1 MDHPSGRS
9 IGPVS
14 VATLSIAAGSIIVF
28 AGAVALRL
36 PSCYESLWVDE
47 LHSAWCVWGGLSD
60 VAPRADIG
68 HQSPFYFLGLWFWKQ
83 IFGGSELALR
93 ISSVLA
99 VAASCSVLT
108 LGVARWSGSLI
119 AGMTAGA
126 ILAIETNSI
135 FFGTELRPF
144 AWVILFSS
152 IAIVCF
158 ARLALLSSRHL
169 DRRSWVGMVVAIL
182 FAAICQPTSLGVL
195 ILLPATLCSLWLWRD
210 RRQLFRFTLSDGL
223 LILSTAAVGFALWS
237 MTLHESWGERQTWSS
252 FASATSIW
260 QLWRIWDWTL
270 LWCVPI
276 ALLIPTIRIGR
287 LDGVTRLSTATLLL
301 ASIALIASFG
311 YWMVSW
317 NQWLP
322 LWHRRYFIAVLPM
335 LAFVAGG
342 SVATTANCAKTS
354 KLAPLVAICLVF
366 GLIYRQNM
374 HRSLPHYPVALATR
388 GEDWRGAIDW
398 VRKKAMSNDQIY
410 LESGLIES
418 RQWLDG
424 VHRGIDGRVLQ
435 RPGTREQLRYL
446 CYPTSGPYSLDQ
458 SVDPIGEDLDIP
470 LRVLNDNTR
479 QIFLIVRRPASRI
492 SIGPTKWGW
501 VYGNRTPKEIKSF
514 GNVSVIWLPDGQ

>member
-14 VATLSIAAGSIIVF
+14 DATLSIAAGSIMVF
-28 AGAVALRL
+28 AVAVALRL

-47 LHSAWCVWGGLSD
+47 LHSAWCVWGDLGD

-93 ISSVLA
+93 LSSVLA
-99 VAASCSVLT
+99 VAASCSLLT
-108 LGVARWSGSLI
+108 LGVARWSGSVI
-119 AGMTAGA
+119 AGVTAGTV
-126 ILAIETNSI
+126 LAIEINSI

-144 AWVILFSS
+144 ALVILFSS

-158 ARLALLSSRHL
+158 ARLASLSSRHL

-182 FAAICQPTSLGVL
+182 IAAVCQPTSLGVL
-195 ILLPATLCSLWLWRD
+195 ILLPIALGSLWLWRD

-223 LILSTAAVGFALWS
+223 LLLSTAAVGFALWS
-237 MTLHESWGERQTWSS
+237 MTLHESWGERQTWAS

-260 QLWRIWDWTL
+260 QVWRAWDWTL

-276 ALLIPTIRIGR
+276 ALMIPTFWIGR
-287 LDGVTRLSTATLLL
+287 SDDVTRLSTATLLL
-301 ASIALIASFG
+301 ASIALIGTLG
-311 YWMVSW
+311 YWIVSW
-317 NQWLP
+317 NHWLP
-322 LWHRRYFIAVLPM
+322 LWHRRYFIAALPI

-342 SVATTANCAKTS
+342 SVATTVKSAKTYQ
-354 KLAPLVAICLVF
+354 LAPLIAICLVF

-374 HRSLPHYPVALATR
+374 HRSLLRYPVALVSR
-388 GEDWRGAIDW
+388 GEDWRGAIAW
-398 VRKKAMSNDQIY
+398 VRREARSNDQIY

-418 RQWLDG
+418 RQWLTG
-424 VHRGIDGRVLQ
+424 IHREIDGRVLQ
-435 RPGTREQLRYL
+435 RLGTKEQLHYL
-446 CYPTSGPYSLDQ
+446 CYPTSGPYSLNQ
-458 SVDPIGEDLDIP
+458 TVDPIGEDLDIP
-470 LRVLNDNTR
+470 LRVLNDNAK
-479 QIFLIVRRPASRI
+479 QVFLIVRRPASRI

-514 GNVSVIWLPDGQ
+514 GNVTVIWLPTGQ